1 MKKFVKVVCLFLV
14 CSNFCIFSVEKSENA
29 NKKTAIRC
37 MDLAESCIY
46 SENFEDAIKNV
57 NMGLQYDDSISDLYY
72 LKASAFVKLGRTK
85 NEILQEIKIAFDK
98 NNWLG
103 YNKDGARIL
112 YADLLCD
119 TAEHEKSLE
128 IHTLLDEIKWEKLS
142 NKEIGIEAMLADNIL
157 IRYEVIIKTINK
169 ERGNL

>member
-72 LKASAFVKLGRTK
+72 LKASAFVKMDRTK

-98 NNWLG
+98 NNWIG

-128 IHTLLDEIKWEKLS
+128 ILDEESDLDDTENSELTGFVDQFDDEEQHDK
-142 NKEIGIEAMLADNIL
+142 
-157 IRYEVIIKTINK
+157 
-169 ERGNL
+169 